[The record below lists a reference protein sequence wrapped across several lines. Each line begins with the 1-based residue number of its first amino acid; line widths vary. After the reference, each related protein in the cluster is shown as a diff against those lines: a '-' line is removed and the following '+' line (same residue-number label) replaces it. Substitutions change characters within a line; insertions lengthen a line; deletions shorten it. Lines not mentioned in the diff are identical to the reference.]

1 MAGLSAIAM
10 GAPPIL
16 GGALLGAATG
26 QLRPPDARDE
36 IKRDLELLDRL
47 PEQEVARR
55 AALRRSIDDRI
66 DDLITSMER
75 RRQLRATF
83 SHYEGNWRDIFLLL
97 CAVLFSI
104 IWWNVDHSRK
114 SWEPLFIAMILAS
127 FVAAYYAFRGVR
139 RSIGSTL
146 RRRDRRHRQ

>member
-1 MAGLSAIAM
+1 
-10 GAPPIL
+10 
-16 GGALLGAATG
+16 
-26 QLRPPDARDE
+26 
-36 IKRDLELLDRL
+36 
-47 PEQEVARR
+47 
-55 AALRRSIDDRI
+55 
-66 DDLITSMER
+66 
-75 RRQLRATF
+75 
-83 SHYEGNWRDIFLLL
+83 
-97 CAVLFSI
+97 VLFSI